1 MPRICATFL
10 PVRWCQGSGGAF
22 DNTKLVSLKPPRLW
36 PTHFYPAAAVG
47 GRRGFAGIIALRKS
61 SGYRRFRYREFSAT
75 ATTRQKMASQLYADS
90 KAPVSLLTAK
100 VHFENLTQ
108 TEKLYAHHFS
118 KAAHYGTRI
127 VLRQVSPESEAI
139 FDFILSFYGAVK
151 ASSSATFTSILTG
164 PPYSLSDED
173 AQNVV
178 EYFSQ
183 FLGNLGNYK
192 SFGDVKFIPRVSS
205 STLAGAVAATG
216 REDLVQALAKVE
228 GAMYGTEPGAS
239 VLLGYPENGHVTGY
253 YPAAPSS
260 SSGDDDVITKS
271 EIEAIHDAVG
281 GVYLPENTRI
291 VKESGGDQFV
301 LLVASGVEA
310 PKVID
315 GGVKTEFA
323 VPAISESA
331 KVTVKFGD
339 HGREMALIAESLGQA
354 GAFAA
359 NPTQKAMVD
368 NYVVAFGQGS
378 MQAHKD
384 SQRHWVKDIGPT
396 VETNIGFIE
405 TYRDPA
411 GIRGEWEG
419 LIAMV
424 NADRTRTFGAL
435 VNSAKKY
442 IDQLPW
448 GKEFEKD
455 VFTPPDFTSL
465 EVMTFAGSGIPAGI
479 NIPNYDDIRQTIG
492 FKNVSLGNVLSAK
505 SANEKVPFVKESD
518 LALFE
523 ALRGPAFEVQVGIH
537 ELLGHGSGK
546 LLSETAP
553 GTFNF
558 AKSSPP
564 VSPIDGKPVST
575 YYRPGQ
581 TWASVFGALSG
592 SYEECR
598 AESVAMYLATDK
610 SLLEIFGHT
619 ETSTEAGLADDVIY
633 IAYLTMARAG
643 LVALEYWDPV
653 SRKWGQ
659 PHMQAR
665 FSILKQFLEYGDGTF
680 VKLTYSDAD
689 TFDDLEIDLDRT
701 KILSHGRAAVGTYL
715 QKLHVYKS
723 SGDVVRGTELY
734 QDATTVP
741 AELARFRDVVV
752 RKKMPRRQ
760 FVQGNTYVGQDGQ
773 IEYREYEE
781 SPEGMI
787 KSFVERA
794 V

>member
-1 MPRICATFL
+1 
-10 PVRWCQGSGGAF
+10 
-22 DNTKLVSLKPPRLW
+22 
-36 PTHFYPAAAVG
+36 
-47 GRRGFAGIIALRKS
+47 
-61 SGYRRFRYREFSAT
+61 
-75 ATTRQKMASQLYADS
+75 MANQLYADS

-108 TEKLYAHHFS
+108 KEKLYAHYFS

-139 FDFILSFYGAVK
+139 FDFILSFYETVK
-151 ASSSATFTSILTG
+151 ATSADTEFVNILIAA
-164 PPYSLSDED
+164 PYSMSDED
-173 AQNVV
+173 AQYVV

-183 FLGNLGNYK
+183 FLSNVGNYK
-192 SFGDVKFIPRVSS
+192 SFGDVKFIPRVER
-205 STLAGAVAATG
+205 STLSAAVAATAN
-216 REDLVQALAKVE
+216 ESLVKAFGKIEA
-228 GAMYGTEPGAS
+228 AMYETQPGAS

-253 YPAAPSS
+253 YPSS
-260 SSGDDDVITKS
+260 TSSADVIITKS
-271 EIEAIHDAVG
+271 EIDAIHDAIG

-291 VKESGGDQFV
+291 VKESADRFC
-301 LLVASGVEA
+301 LLVASGVET
-310 PKVID
+310 PDVID
-315 GGVKTEFA
+315 GGVQTEFA
-323 VPAISESA
+323 VPGISESA
-331 KVTVKFGD
+331 KVMVKFGD
-339 HGREMALIAESLGQA
+339 HGREMGLIAESLGRA
-354 GAFAA
+354 AEFAA
-359 NPTQKAMVD
+359 NATQKSMVD
-368 NYVVAFGQGS
+368 KYVVAFGQGS

-384 SQRHWVKDIGPT
+384 SQRYWVKDIGPT
-396 VETNIGFIE
+396 VETDIGYIE

-435 VNSAKKY
+435 VNNARKY
-442 IDQLPW
+442 IELLPW

-505 SANEKVPFVKESD
+505 SANEKVPFVKECD
-518 LALFE
+518 AALYE

-553 GTFNF
+553 GEFNF
-558 AKSSPP
+558 SPSSPP
-564 VSPIDGKPVST
+564 VSPIDGKPVT
-575 YYRPGQ
+575 TFYKPGQ
-581 TWASVFGALSG
+581 TWGSTFGAISG

-598 AESVAMYLATDK
+598 AECVAMYLATDK

-619 ETSTEAGLADDVIY
+619 ESSTEEGLAEDVIY
-633 IAYLTMARAG
+633 IAYLLMARAG
-643 LVALEYWDPV
+643 LVALEYWDPATK
-653 SRKWGQ
+653 KWGQ

-665 FSILKQFLEYGDGTF
+665 FSILKQFLEYGDRSF
-680 VKLTYSDAD
+680 VKLTYSDSE
-689 TFDDLEIDLDRT
+689 TFGDLEIELDRT
-701 KILSHGRAAVGTYL
+701 KILSHGKAAVRDYL
-715 QKLHVYKS
+715 QQLHVYKS

-734 QDATTVP
+734 LDTTSVP
-741 AELARFRDVVV
+741 PELARFREVVV

-760 FVQGNTYVGQDGQ
+760 FVQGNTFVGQDGQ
-773 IEYREYEE
+773 IEYREYDE

-787 KSFVERA
+787 KSFVERS